1 MWNFAIGLYLIEL
14 TPGSFQLSAVCG
26 LVRTPVAFLF
36 TPVVGHW
43 IDRSDRLNIIR
54 NALMAQN
61 LMIIIDAMI
70 IYILF
75 ENTYV
80 NDNLVK
86 FVYAMVIYLGLL
98 QI

>member
-14 TPGSFQLSAVCG
+14 TSGSFQLSAVYG
-26 LVRTPVAFLF
+26 LVWTPVAFLF

-54 NALMAQN
+54 TALMAQN
-61 LMIIIDAMI
+61 LIIIIDAMI
-70 IYILF
+70 IYIFF

-80 NDNLVK
+80 NNNVVK
-86 FVYAMVIYLGLL
+86 FVYAMVIYLRLL

>member
-14 TPGSFQLSAVCG
+14 TSGSFQLSAVYG
-26 LVRTPVAFLF
+26 LVWTPVAFLF
-36 TPVVGHW
+36 APVVGHW

-54 NALMAQN
+54 TALMAQN
-61 LMIIIDAMI
+61 LIIIIDAMI

-80 NDNLVK
+80 NNNVVK
-86 FVYAMVIYLGLL
+86 FVYAMVIYLRLL